1 MSCHH
6 RILVFSQWRMILDV
20 IAMAFDLCA
29 IRYER
34 IDGQTPAEERQESV
48 SRFNASTDIPYL
60 IESLQT

>member
-1 MSCHH
+1 
-6 RILVFSQWRMILDV
+6 MILDV
-20 IAMAFDLCA
+20 VAMAFDLCA